1 MPPGR
6 PAPSS
11 PGGPP
16 RSHHQAWPLRAPEP
30 SPWGSQP
37 LAAQGNIAGSRTGER
52 GSSDPREP
60 SRAPL
65 PSVVCEV
72 SGAPGHPWG
81 GPGPR
86 RAHPQAPPTFR
97 EAGRS
102 CPALGLSFPICS
114 VDLMFPSPPS
124 FPVLRI
130 SRTEQVEWAGHHRR
144 PGQSYFGGTCLGKP
158 RGQPAHRGPLGR
170 TAIRPSTTGLQS

>member
-1 MPPGR
+1 MPPSR

-16 RSHHQAWPLRAPEP
+16 RSHHQAWPLQAPEP

-37 LAAQGNIAGSRTGER
+37 LAAQGNVAGSRTGAR

-60 SRAPL
+60 SWAPL

-97 EAGRS
+97 EAGQS

-114 VDLMFPSPPS
+114 VDLMIPSPPS
-124 FPVLRI
+124 FLVLRI
-130 SRTEQVEWAGHHRR
+130 SRTEQAG
-144 PGQSYFGGTCLGKP
+144 GQG
-158 RGQPAHRGPLGR
+158 
-170 TAIRPSTTGLQS
+170 TTGGQDRAILVEPASVNPGASLPPRIPGEDCNLALY